1 MGSMVVWFLLFNG
14 RQGDIPLFQH
24 QSNLKKDHRLRYPFQ
39 KMKHVLDLSTRV
51 ASTHLAPVSGKG
63 LPAKQEA
70 TPSSPQGL
78 GPLDA
83 MKSYCKVLLYCFSL
97 EQR

>member
-1 MGSMVVWFLLFNG
+1 MVVWFLLFNG

-70 TPSSPQGL
+70 APSSPQGS